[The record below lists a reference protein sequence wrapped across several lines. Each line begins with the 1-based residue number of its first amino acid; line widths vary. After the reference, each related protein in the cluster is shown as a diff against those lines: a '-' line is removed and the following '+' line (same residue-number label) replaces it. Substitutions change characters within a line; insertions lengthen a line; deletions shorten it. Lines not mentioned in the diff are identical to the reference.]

1 MIHSA
6 NIQLDVITINVCLT
20 QSFHAVEMIVVDLIS
35 IVNDSFL
42 ILIDK
47 IKVSHCD

>member
-6 NIQLDVITINVCLT
+6 NIQVDVITINICLT
-20 QSFHAVEMIVVDLIS
+20 QTFHTVEALIVDLIS
-35 IVNDSFL
+35 MVNDSFL

-47 IKVSHCD
+47 IKP

>member
-6 NIQLDVITINVCLT
+6 NIQLDVITINVYLT

-47 IKVSHCD
+47 IKL